1 MASAAEVENFLT
13 GKYKLEKYRELGYRG
28 LWNLSSGRS
37 QQVVMQIDERF
48 LVVSSPFAKADDLPL
63 PAAMKA
69 AEDYVFGIKNDEG
82 YYVVR
87 HVIPLADIDES
98 EVEWAVD
105 VVAAVADA
113 IEQNSVGGDSL

>member
-1 MASAAEVENFLT
+1 
-13 GKYKLEKYRELGYRG
+13 
-28 LWNLSSGRS
+28 
-37 QQVVMQIDERF
+37 
-48 LVVSSPFAKADDLPL
+48 VSSPFAKADDLPL

-98 EVEWAVD
+98 EVEWAVN
-105 VVAAVADA
+105 VVAAVADS
-113 IEQNSVGGDSL
+113 IEQDSVGGDSL